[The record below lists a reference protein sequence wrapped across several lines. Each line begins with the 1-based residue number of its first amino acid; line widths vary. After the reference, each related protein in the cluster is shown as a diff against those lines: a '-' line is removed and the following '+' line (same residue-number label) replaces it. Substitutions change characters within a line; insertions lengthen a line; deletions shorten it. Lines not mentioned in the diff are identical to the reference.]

1 MPSRRCRRQARPA
14 QALRHDPQ
22 LLFNRPSPAASGLHD
37 LQPPSRPTVRMTI
50 HTHSSLHSAHNDKA
64 ALTVRIRRIDIKP
77 HYVAQFLDE
86 VGIVGELEATEP
98 VRLQPVRMP
107 NALNRTGAD
116 TDLLGHHGSGPM
128 RRFGGRITLGQRHD
142 PLGDICPQGR
152 NARGPC
158 LVVQQTRRSPPP

>member
-1 MPSRRCRRQARPA
+1 MGKPGWVRSSAWIWLLVKRQ
-14 QALRHDPQ
+14 DD
-22 LLFNRPSPAASGLHD
+22 G
-37 LQPPSRPTVRMTI
+37 VGG
-50 HTHSSLHSAHNDKA
+50 
-64 ALTVRIRRIDIKP
+64 RIDIKP

-142 PLGDICPQGR
+142 PLGDICP
-152 NARGPC
+152 
-158 LVVQQTRRSPPP
+158 